1 MYRDLLVHVDG
12 SEAGRRRVQFAV
24 DLALRT
30 GARLNGLHVMPPP
43 EVPPLYKPSQ
53 VDEATANMSLK
64 LTSNARAARKVF
76 NEEAAQRLTDARW
89 FESDGEVVHGICDGA
104 RYVDLVIL
112 GQYEWQG
119 PHVNHPLPI
128 AHSVV
133 LRCGRPVVVVP
144 AAVGP
149 ISFARVAIAWDGS
162 REAVR
167 AVHDALPLLAL
178 SQSVEIVTVI
188 PPSAVESD
196 DDAKH
201 LSAHLANHGIK
212 IEGGVIQ
219 IRAEE
224 EPITLR
230 KQMETAQYDLLVM
243 GGYSRPM
250 WLEFIF
256 GGTTQSMLLSSKI
269 PVLVSQSLAYSACLA
284 LMKAARS
291 SPSSL

>member
-1 MYRDLLVHVDG
+1 MIRDLLVHVDG
-12 SEAGRRRVQFAV
+12 SEAGRRRLQFAI

-43 EVPPLYKPSQ
+43 EMPPLYKPSQ

-64 LTSNARAARKVF
+64 LASNARAARKVF

-89 FESDGEVVHGICDGA
+89 FESDGEVVHGICDSA

-212 IEGGVIQ
+212 IEAGVIQ

-269 PVLVSQSLAYSACLA
+269 PVLVSH
-284 LMKAARS
+284 
-291 SPSSL
+291 

>member
-1 MYRDLLVHVDG
+1 MIRDLLVHVDG
-12 SEAGRRRVQFAV
+12 SEAGRRRLRFAI

-64 LTSNARAARKVF
+64 LASNARAAREVF
-76 NEEAAQRLTDARW
+76 NEEAAQRLIDARW
-89 FESDGEVVHGICDGA
+89 FESDGDVVHGICDSA

-230 KQMETAQYDLLVM
+230 KQMEKAQYDLLVM

-269 PVLVSQSLAYSACLA
+269 PVLVSH
-284 LMKAARS
+284 
-291 SPSSL
+291 

>member
-1 MYRDLLVHVDG
+1 
-12 SEAGRRRVQFAV
+12 
-24 DLALRT
+24 
-30 GARLNGLHVMPPP
+30 MPPP

-64 LTSNARAARKVF
+64 LASNARAARKVF

-89 FESDGEVVHGICDGA
+89 FESDGEVVHGICDSA

-178 SQSVEIVTVI
+178 SQSVEIVTII

-269 PVLVSQSLAYSACLA
+269 PVLVSH
-284 LMKAARS
+284 
-291 SPSSL
+291 

>member
-1 MYRDLLVHVDG
+1 MIRDLLVHVDG
-12 SEAGRRRVQFAV
+12 SEAGRRRLRFAI

-89 FESDGEVVHGICDGA
+89 FESDGEVVHGICDSA

-230 KQMETAQYDLLVM
+230 KQMEKAQYDLLVM

-269 PVLVSQSLAYSACLA
+269 PVLVSH
-284 LMKAARS
+284 
-291 SPSSL
+291 